1 MTAAFA
7 PPQDEA
13 LRELHALKLAA
24 RARRVRFLSR
34 AWPLLAILS
43 ALVLAAIFAPWIA
56 PNDPLRQNLM
66 GRLQAPGSEVRGVFY
81 LLGSDELGRDLLSR
95 LIHGARVSLLV
106 AISSVLLSG
115 LVGTALGMIA
125 GYLRGW
131 PERIIMRLT
140 DVFLSIPAIL
150 LAIIAVAVLGPGL
163 VNVVLVLA
171 LTRWPRY
178 ARVAY
183 AQTLALSNAPYVRLS
198 RFMGGGTVHILL
210 RHILP
215 NIMGALIVVAT
226 LEFGLMVLFEASLSF
241 LGLGVQP
248 PTPSWGAM
256 LAAGRDYVATAWWIS
271 VFPGFCLFLLV
282 LAMNLLGDLLRD
294 HFDPRLR

>member
-1 MTAAFA
+1 MTAMTHSH
-7 PPQDEA
+7 DDDA
-13 LRELHALKLAA
+13 LAELRALKLAT
-24 RARRVRFLSR
+24 RARRAKFLRR
-34 AWPLLAILS
+34 AWPLLLILGVLVAVAIL
-43 ALVLAAIFAPWIA
+43 APWIA
-56 PNDPLRQNLM
+56 PHDPLRQNLM
-66 GRLQAPGSEVRGVFY
+66 GRLKPPGTEARGVLY

-95 LIHGARVSLLV
+95 VIFGARVSLLV
-106 AISSVLLSG
+106 AFGSVIISGV
-115 LVGTALGMIA
+115 VGTALGMYA
-125 GYLRGW
+125 GYARGW
-131 PERIIMRLT
+131 AERIIMRVT

-163 VNVVLVLA
+163 MNVVLVLA

-198 RFMGGGTVHILL
+198 RFMGGGMPHILI
-210 RHILP
+210 RHVLP
-215 NIMGALIVVAT
+215 NIMGALIVIAT

-248 PTPSWGAM
+248 PTPSWGAT
-256 LAAGRDYVATAWWIS
+256 LATGRDYVATAWWIA
-271 VFPGFCLFLLV
+271 VFPGLCLFLLV

>member
-1 MTAAFA
+1 MTSMTHSH
-7 PPQDEA
+7 DDA
-13 LRELHALKLAA
+13 LAELRALKQAA
-24 RARRVRFLSR
+24 RARRAKFLRR
-34 AWPLLAILS
+34 AWPLLLILGVLVAVAIL
-43 ALVLAAIFAPWIA
+43 APWIA
-56 PNDPLRQNLM
+56 PHDPLRQNLM
-66 GRLQAPGSEVRGVFY
+66 GRLKPPGTEARGVLY

-95 LIHGARVSLLV
+95 VIFGARVSLLV
-106 AISSVLLSG
+106 AFGSVIISGV
-115 LVGTALGMIA
+115 VGTALGMYA
-125 GYLRGW
+125 GYARGW
-131 PERIIMRLT
+131 AERIIMRVT

-163 VNVVLVLA
+163 MNVVLVLA

-198 RFMGGGTVHILL
+198 RFMGGGTPHILI
-210 RHILP
+210 RHVLP
-215 NIMGALIVVAT
+215 NIMGALIVIAT

-248 PTPSWGAM
+248 PTPSWGAT
-256 LAAGRDYVATAWWIS
+256 LATGRDYVATAWWIA
-271 VFPGFCLFLLV
+271 VFPGLCLFLLV

>member
-1 MTAAFA
+1 
-7 PPQDEA
+7 
-13 LRELHALKLAA
+13 
-24 RARRVRFLSR
+24 
-34 AWPLLAILS
+34 
-43 ALVLAAIFAPWIA
+43 
-56 PNDPLRQNLM
+56 M
-66 GRLQAPGSEVRGVFY
+66 GRLKAPGEEARKVFY

-95 LIHGARVSLLV
+95 VIHGARVSLLV
-106 AISSVLLSG
+106 AFSSVLLSG
-115 LVGTALGMIA
+115 AIGTLLGMLA

-131 PERIIMRLT
+131 PERVIMRLT

-163 VNVVLVLA
+163 MNVVLVLA

-183 AQTLALSNAPYVRLS
+183 AQTLALANAPYVRLS
-198 RFMGGGTVHILL
+198 GFMGAGSIHILW
-210 RHILP
+210 RHVLP

-256 LAAGRDYVATAWWIS
+256 LAAGRDYVATAWWIT
-271 VFPGFCLFLLV
+271 VFPGLCLFLLV
-282 LAMNLLGDLLRD
+282 LSMNLLGDLLRD